1 MTKAFGFAT
10 ASLQLL
16 QYSTAELFDRNNGD
30 KGCLIATQARY
41 ETAAHTANWQLAP
54 KKEGMATLGQTF

>member
-16 QYSTAELFDRNNGD
+16 QYSTAELFDRNNG
-30 KGCLIATQARY
+30 CLIATQARY
-41 ETAAHTANWQLAP
+41 ETAAHTAN
-54 KKEGMATLGQTF
+54 